1 MYVTSKNFD
10 KLASLSNICKNLII
24 RIDDDDEQNKIKE
37 CQINDLSITESLTI
51 YDEITEYNILV

>member
-37 CQINDLSITESLTI
+37 CVINDSSITESLTI
-51 YDEITEYNILV
+51 YDEISE

>member
-37 CQINDLSITESLTI
+37 CLINDLSITESLTI
-51 YDEITEYNILV
+51 YDEISEYNILV